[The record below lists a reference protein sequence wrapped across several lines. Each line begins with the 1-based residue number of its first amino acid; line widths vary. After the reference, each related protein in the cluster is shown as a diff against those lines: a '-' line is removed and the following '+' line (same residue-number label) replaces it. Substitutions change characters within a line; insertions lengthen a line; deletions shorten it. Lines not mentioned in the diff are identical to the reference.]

1 MLSVQKMYLDAKG
14 GGRIYIPQELMKQL
28 GWKHNERVVVVE
40 ADGQMR
46 ILKEESYQNEVQA

>member
-1 MLSVQKMYLDAKG
+1 MGESTNLEQGD
-14 GGRIYIPQELMKQL
+14 
-28 GWKHNERVVVVE
+28 WKHNERVVVVE